1 MHVHAC
7 GQFTSIHL
15 TLSLAC
21 PTYPLHSGQVTRS
34 TVQAC
39 RREYKT
45 NRIQVHTKENK
56 RLSLISYNPRT
67 MTQSA
72 VLKRQTPVVRLQMD
86 KVSGFLLHSQV
97 QPLKTV
103 GSLLATGLSQV
114 MREYHKGPHGEA
126 EETHVAMVSL
136 LKVILVWLPKVT
148 VVMVSES
155 LVIGYLS

>member
-1 MHVHAC
+1 
-7 GQFTSIHL
+7 
-15 TLSLAC
+15 
-21 PTYPLHSGQVTRS
+21 
-34 TVQAC
+34 
-39 RREYKT
+39 
-45 NRIQVHTKENK
+45 
-56 RLSLISYNPRT
+56 
-67 MTQSA
+67 
-72 VLKRQTPVVRLQMD
+72 MD

-126 EETHVAMVSL
+126 EEMHVAMVSL